1 MISTG
6 GEGNVIRDEDL
17 EGAEAQLTSL
27 VSKCEAVLTGTSLS
41 SSRQTLMTNRV
52 SALRT
57 ALRLVPQAKARR
69 VLQ

>member
-17 EGAEAQLTSL
+17 EGAETQSTSL